1 MGMLLAA
8 LGCGESGSAAPDG
21 GATTGDDA
29 ADDRVDDGSASASPD
44 GDGDG
49 DGSGPGPSDGTAGDA
64 TETGA
69 GTDDGGAD
77 GPLAAFPGAEGWG
90 TETPGGRGGRVMI
103 VTTLDWSGPGSF
115 SEALFTPEPRIIVF
129 AVSGVIEVPGD
140 AAPLGPEHSWV
151 TVAGQTSPG
160 GITFLGGGTA
170 LNSYHTDFHDAVFRF
185 LRFRGQTAYDNV
197 SLNEAHHLVFDHC
210 DFSGGEDET
219 LDITYGHDVTVSWST
234 ITNSGP
240 GGQRYGF
247 LLAYAP
253 TERISFHHN
262 LSAHHVNRCGPHMHW
277 GDEGASVEGA
287 QIDLRNNVIYDC
299 GFEQLFSISS
309 PEAGALHF
317 NLVGN
322 YGKAGP
328 ATPQSDSVAVISMGA
343 HPIYEADNLYD
354 GNPAFHP
361 WSEPVLQREPHEAP
375 PVTTTAAEVAY
386 DEVLAGAGAW
396 PRDEMNLRTI
406 AEVEAGTG
414 ELGIVD
420 DPLIESGPDA
430 PPDTDADGMPDA
442 WESAQ
447 GLDPA
452 SDDSAA
458 DADGDGWTN
467 IEEYLHDRAV
477 ELLAG

>member
-1 MGMLLAA
+1 LWLAGLA
-8 LGCGESGSAAPDG
+8 LAVLGCERGGAATDEDASTGAPGPTSSASAASEGPAPTGEGEATSEG
-21 GATTGDDA
+21 GGTDA
-29 ADDRVDDGSASASPD
+29 ADTSGDTGAETD
-44 GDGDG
+44 GD
-49 DGSGPGPSDGTAGDA
+49 
-64 TETGA
+64 
-69 GTDDGGAD
+69 AD

-103 VTTLDWSGPGSF
+103 VTTLDWAGPGSF
-115 SEALFTPEPRIIVF
+115 SEALFTAEPRIIVF

-140 AAPLGPEHSWV
+140 AAPLAAEHSFV

-160 GITFLGGGTA
+160 GISFVGGGTP
-170 LNSYHTDFHDAVFRF
+170 LNNYHTDFHDGVFRF
-185 LRFRGQTAYDNV
+185 LRFRGQDSYDNV

-219 LDITYGHDVTVSWST
+219 LDITYGHDVTISWST

-240 GGQRYGF
+240 DGQRYGF
-247 LLAYAP
+247 LLAYPP

-277 GDEGASVEGA
+277 GDEGASAEGA

-309 PEAGALHF
+309 PEVGALAF
-317 NLVGN
+317 NVVGN

-328 ATPQSDSVAVISMGA
+328 STPLSDSVAVLSMGA
-343 HPIYEADNLYD
+343 HPTHADDNVYD
-354 GNPAFHP
+354 GYPTFHP
-361 WSEPVLQREPHEAP
+361 WSEPILQREPHEAP
-375 PVTTTAAEVAY
+375 PVTTTSAAEAY
-386 DEVLAGAGAW
+386 AQVLAHVGAW

-420 DPLIESGPDA
+420 DPLIESGPEP
-430 PPDTDADGMPDA
+430 PPDSDADGMPDA
-442 WESAQ
+442 WEVAHA
-447 GLDPA
+447 LDPA
-452 SDDSAA
+452 THDAA
-458 DADGDGWTN
+458 GDADDDGWTN
-467 IEEYLHDRAV
+467 IEEYLHARAV
-477 ELLAG
+477 DLIGK